1 MIDEVVLTG
10 LLAIAVF
17 LLTLGVSVRRSA
29 GIPTYESR
37 EAQLAKRISDLEEH
51 IKRQD
56 IIIERLQ
63 NMLYDRQAKVE
74 ELTERVHQLEQGE
87 TKVRAASKRKPGL
100 VLAVGVDKMLK
111 IDIAKLRGIKTLRL
125 SVIDNASKDELRS
138 ILEERRSGGNPVR
151 LLHLSTHS
159 GPEGVLFS
167 DGLAD
172 GEWLSE
178 NLKDVEVLVMAGCK
192 AHRVASLLTVV
203 PFVVSMRAEI
213 ENTDASTFSYH
224 FWFAVG
230 EGQEAED
237 AFHYAL
243 EKSRDVVS
251 EMAEF
256 HSFI

>member
-1 MIDEVVLTG
+1 MMDEVILAG
-10 LLAIAVF
+10 LLATGVF
-17 LLTLGVSVRRSA
+17 LVILFVSVRRSA

-56 IIIERLQ
+56 IVIERLQ
-63 NMLYDRQAKVE
+63 SMLYDKQAKVE
-74 ELTERVHQLEQGE
+74 ELTERVRQLEQTGSKDKA
-87 TKVRAASKRKPGL
+87 TSKRKPGL

-111 IDIAKLRGIKTLRL
+111 IDVAKLRGIKTLRL
-125 SVIDNASKDELRS
+125 SVIDNASKDELRG
-138 ILEERRSGGNPVR
+138 ILEERRSGGSPVR

-224 FWFAVG
+224 FWFAIG

>member
-1 MIDEVVLTG
+1 MDEVILTG
-10 LLAIAVF
+10 LLATGVF
-17 LLTLGVSVRRSA
+17 LVILFVSVRRSA

-37 EAQLAKRISDLEEH
+37 EAQLAKRIASLEEH

-56 IIIERLQ
+56 IVIERLQ
-63 NMLYDRQAKVE
+63 DMLYDKQAKVE
-74 ELTERVHQLEQGE
+74 ELTERVRQLEQTGSKE
-87 TKVRAASKRKPGL
+87 RVANKRKPSL
-100 VLAVGVDKMLK
+100 VLAVGADKMLR

-138 ILEERRSGGNPVR
+138 FLEERRSSSNPVR

-159 GPEGVLFS
+159 GPEGVQFS

-178 NLKDVEVLVMAGCK
+178 NLKDVEILVIAGCK
-192 AHRVASLLTVV
+192 AHRVASLLTLV

-243 EKSRDVVS
+243 EKSRDTVS

>member
-1 MIDEVVLTG
+1 MDEVILAG
-10 LLAIAVF
+10 LLATGVF
-17 LLTLGVSVRRSA
+17 LVILFVSVRRSA
-29 GIPTYESR
+29 GMPTYESR

-51 IKRQD
+51 IERQD
-56 IIIERLQ
+56 IVIERLA
-63 NMLYDRQAKVE
+63 NMLYYKQSKVE
-74 ELTERVHQLEQGE
+74 ELTERVRQLEQTGP
-87 TKVRAASKRKPGL
+87 KDRAASKRKPGL

>member
-1 MIDEVVLTG
+1 MDEVILTG
-10 LLAIAVF
+10 VLAATIFLVVLL
-17 LLTLGVSVRRSA
+17 VSVRRSA
-29 GIPTYESR
+29 GMPTYETR
-37 EAQLAKRISDLEEH
+37 EAQLAKRIADLEEH

-56 IIIERLQ
+56 IIIEKLQ
-63 NMLYDRQAKVE
+63 NMLYDKQAKVD
-74 ELTERVHQLEQGE
+74 ELTARVWQLEQSGGKE
-87 TKVRAASKRKPGL
+87 RITGKRKPSL
-100 VLAVGVDKMLK
+100 VLAVGTDKMLR

-125 SVIDNASKDELRS
+125 SVIDNASMDELRS
-138 ILEERRSGGNPVR
+138 ILEERRSSGSPVR

-159 GPEGVLFS
+159 GPQGVAFS

-178 NLKDVEVLVMAGCK
+178 NLKDVEILVIAGCK

-203 PFVVSMRAEI
+203 PFVVSMRDEI

-224 FWFAVG
+224 FWFAIG
-230 EGQEAED
+230 DGQEAED

>member
-29 GIPTYESR
+29 GIPTHESR

-87 TKVRAASKRKPGL
+87 TKVKAAQGRKPSL
-100 VLAVGVDKMLK
+100 VLAVGSDKMLR

-125 SVIDNASKDELRS
+125 SVIDNASTVEVRS
-138 ILEERRSGGNPVR
+138 LLEERRSSGQPVR
-151 LLHLSTHS
+151 MLHISAHS
-159 GPEGVLFS
+159 GPEGVQFS
-167 DGLAD
+167 DGIAD
-172 GEWLSE
+172 GQWLSE
-178 NLKDVEVLVMAGCK
+178 NLKDVNILVIAGCK
-192 AHRVASLLTVV
+192 AHRVASLMTVV
-203 PFVVSMRAEI
+203 PFVVSMRDEI

-224 FWFAVG
+224 FWYAIG

-243 EKSRDVVS
+243 DKSRAVVS

>member
-1 MIDEVVLTG
+1 MDEVILTG
-10 LLAIAVF
+10 LLATGVF
-17 LLTLGVSVRRSA
+17 LVILFVSVRRSA

-51 IKRQD
+51 IERQD
-56 IIIERLQ
+56 IVIERLT
-63 NMLYDRQAKVE
+63 NMLYEKQAKVE
-74 ELTERVHQLEQGE
+74 ELTERVRQLEQVGGAS
-87 TKVRAASKRKPGL
+87 KPVSKRKPSLAL
-100 VLAVGVDKMLK
+100 VVGTDKMLK

-125 SVIDNASKDELRS
+125 SVIDNASKDELRGF
-138 ILEERRSGGNPVR
+138 LEERRSSGSPVR

-159 GPEGVLFS
+159 GPDGVLFS

-192 AHRVASLLTVV
+192 AHRVASLLTIV

-224 FWFAVG
+224 FWFAIG